1 MTDRAEPCGDCMKVR
16 PHKCPRHEKRPMTD
30 RAEPGVTPRFDHDGT
45 WRHHHDADTQEPI
58 WWTNVDQFGGEKRE
72 HRHWHRAEL
81 GVTPDEWAAHGITA
95 AQDLSDAYH
104 EGRDGPGGLNVSTVR
119 SHIDAIVTAFSELL
133 DAATPRPGLV
143 EALERLAATFVSEA
157 TYHGS
162 EVAGRIRALASG
174 TGEPGLDVER
184 LARSL
189 RALEARDELTV
200 ADGFLGGRDA
210 GDYVTFATS
219 IAAAYANDKGA
230 DPTPEPK

>member
-1 MTDRAEPCGDCMKVR
+1 
-16 PHKCPRHEKRPMTD
+16 MTD
-30 RAEPGVTPRFDHDGT
+30 RAEPGVTP
-45 WRHHHDADTQEPI
+45 
-58 WWTNVDQFGGEKRE
+58 
-72 HRHWHRAEL
+72 L
-81 GVTPDEWAAHGITA
+81 TA
-95 AQDLSDAYH
+95 AVHTYFEDNV
-104 EGRDGPGGLNVSTVR
+104 EGGCVHFDKGFGPYAACEDPDNLVPIRAVQS
-119 SHIDAIVTAFSELL
+119 LL

-189 RALEARDELTV
+189 RALEARGELTV
-200 ADGFLGGRDA
+200 ADGFLGGRDD

-230 DPTPEPK
+230 DR